1 MSAAFAA
8 SAVFITV
15 RPSASA
21 FAFELDPGYSP
32 TITSQPLSLRFPGMR
47 VPLAAV
53 ADDGDLLALEQVQ
66 IGVRFVVHLQ
76 CQSNPLRYWVLGSR
90 FWVLGYPA

>member
-21 FAFELDPGYSP
+21 FAFELDPSYSP
-32 TITSQPLSLRFPGMR
+32 TITSGPLSSQVPGHAR
-47 VPLAAV
+47 AP
-53 ADDGDLLALEQVQ
+53 GC
-66 IGVRFVVHLQ
+66 R
-76 CQSNPLRYWVLGSR
+76 SR
-90 FWVLGYPA
+90 